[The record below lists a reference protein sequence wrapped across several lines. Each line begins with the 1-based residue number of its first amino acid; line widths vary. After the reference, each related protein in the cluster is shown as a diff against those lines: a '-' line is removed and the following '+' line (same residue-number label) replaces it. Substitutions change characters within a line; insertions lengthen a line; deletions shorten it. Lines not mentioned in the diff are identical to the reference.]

1 MADKKISEILKDL
14 TPAVVATDENGKPY
28 TTFVT
33 WLIAKDDNTLRF
45 AANKDSRTIN
55 NIKNNPNV
63 AIEVFDKDT
72 ALSIQGKAK
81 IIKDEIEDIPF
92 PVSVVEV
99 NVENVTD
106 NLFPGGTVEGQIPF
120 KHTGDIQKAE
130 ELDKKVLEEL
140 KA

>member
-1 MADKKISEILKDL
+1 MADKKISEVLKDL

-130 ELDKKVLEEL
+130 ELDKKILEEL

>member
-130 ELDKKVLEEL
+130 ELDKKILEEL

>member
-1 MADKKISEILKDL
+1 MANKKISEILKDL

-28 TTFVT
+28 TTFIT

-45 AANKDSRTIN
+45 AANKDSRTIK
-55 NIKNNPNV
+55 NIQNNPNV

-81 IIKDEIEDIPF
+81 IIKAEIEDIPF

-130 ELDKKVLEEL
+130 ELDQKVLEEL

>member
-1 MADKKISEILKDL
+1 MANKKISEILKDL

-28 TTFVT
+28 TTFIT

-45 AANKDSRTIN
+45 AANKDSRTIK
-55 NIKNNPNV
+55 NIQNNPNV

-81 IIKDEIEDIPF
+81 VIKDEIEDIPF

-130 ELDKKVLEEL
+130 ELDQKVLEEL